1 MIDGLYAYNIV
12 LRTQC
17 VEQMCALF
25 SPLTVVGSVV

>member
-25 SPLTVVGSVV
+25 SVVGSVA